1 MLEEAGI
8 GEEDIDRVCDAD
20 DPRLLAAELL
30 SRAGSCSGGSAVSEG
45 VPPPAQAAAEELGA
59 ESDSSD
65 DCL

>member
-1 MLEEAGI
+1 MLEAAGI

-30 SRAGSCSGGSAVSEG
+30 SRAGSGGSTVSEG
-45 VPPPAQAAAEELGA
+45 VPPPAQAASEDLGV

>member
-30 SRAGSCSGGSAVSEG
+30 SRAGSAVSEG
-45 VPPPAQAAAEELGA
+45 VPPPAQAAAEDLGV

>member
-1 MLEEAGI
+1 MLEAAGI

-30 SRAGSCSGGSAVSEG
+30 SRAGSGGSAVSEG

>member
-1 MLEEAGI
+1 MLEAAGI

-30 SRAGSCSGGSAVSEG
+30 SRAGSRSGGSAVSEG
-45 VPPPAQAAAEELGA
+45 VPPSAQAAAEDLGA

>member
-30 SRAGSCSGGSAVSEG
+30 SRAGSGGSAVSEG
-45 VPPPAQAAAEELGA
+45 VPPPAASEDLGA